1 VGEDAAVEIMKAG
14 ADDYLT
20 KENMSRLCPAIDRS
34 LAASLESLVDLNR
47 RRARERYEIE
57 LAGGDFP
64 AHLPEKT
71 GQELTRLVQ
80 EALTNVRR
88 HAGTNHVRVELETG
102 GGLAHVEVSDDGYG
116 FDPRKARTGIG
127 HQSMNQR
134 ALELGGDLAIDSAPG
149 DGTRVRFSIPLS
161 RLTEG

>member
-1 VGEDAAVEIMKAG
+1 VGEGAAVEIMKAG

-34 LAASLESLVDLNR
+34 LAASLENRVDLNR
-47 RRARERYEIE
+47 RMARERYEIE

-80 EALTNVRR
+80 EALTNVRC
-88 HAGTNHVRVELETG
+88 HAGTNHVRVELGTG

-134 ALELGGDLAIDSAPG
+134 ARARRRLGH
-149 DGTRVRFSIPLS
+149 R
-161 RLTEG
+161 